1 MLICNVWVQI
11 LKQNNSLKFK
21 DMFKQFSSLI
31 DGKEVYL
38 LCSLGIFVVFFVIVS
53 ALIIMMKK
61 EEVDYMSALP
71 LNEEE
76 H

>member
-1 MLICNVWVQI
+1 
-11 LKQNNSLKFK
+11 
-21 DMFKQFSSLI
+21 MFKQFSSLI